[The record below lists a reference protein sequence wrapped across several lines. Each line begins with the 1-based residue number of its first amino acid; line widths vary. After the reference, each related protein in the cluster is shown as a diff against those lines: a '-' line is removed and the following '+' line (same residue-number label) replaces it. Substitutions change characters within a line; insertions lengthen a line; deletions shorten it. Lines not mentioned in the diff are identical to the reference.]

1 MPKEYF
7 EKKGNKRSGGG
18 PFEMGSYGQG
28 KNPIMNKR
36 KMNPEELKKAK
47 INPSK
52 NPNTEYLID
61 DKGVMSTT
69 TTTKKK
75 PPTTKKYKKKY

>member
-28 KNPIMNKR
+28 KNPIMKVLDEVTISAKKTKSTNR
-36 KMNPEELKKAK
+36 KLTNQE
-47 INPSK
+47 
-52 NPNTEYLID
+52 
-61 DKGVMSTT
+61 
-69 TTTKKK
+69 KKK
-75 PPTTKKYKKKY
+75 FKIADASNVRINTRNGKETLVNVK